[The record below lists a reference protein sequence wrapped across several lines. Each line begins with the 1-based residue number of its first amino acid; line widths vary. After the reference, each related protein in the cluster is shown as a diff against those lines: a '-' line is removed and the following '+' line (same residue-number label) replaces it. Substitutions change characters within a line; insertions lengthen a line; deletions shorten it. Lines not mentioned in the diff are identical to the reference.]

1 MSRDKGIRVSE
12 KHGVN
17 PTVVLCFW
25 CGQER
30 GDIALL
36 GRLPNDAEAPRR
48 AVIDHEPCDACKER
62 MDKGI
67 TIFECEEDGE
77 PTGSWVVVSMD
88 WANTLSPEE
97 REQVLKHRKVR
108 MLSSIFRK
116 NVQRDTDGKD
126 TA

>member
-1 MSRDKGIRVSE
+1 MSKGIEISP
-12 KHGVN
+12 KHGLNCVMSI
-17 PTVVLCFW
+17 CFW

-36 GRLPNDAEAPRR
+36 GRISADGNDDAEAPRR
-48 AVIDHEPCDACKER
+48 AVIDYEPCDACKER
-62 MDKGI
+62 MNKGI

-77 PTGSWVVVSMD
+77 PTGSWVVVSLD
-88 WANTLSPEE
+88 WVETLSPDE

-116 NVQRDTDGKD
+116 NVKREGDD